1 MADVR
6 DVILDQ
12 RNWLERLVQRIPGF
26 RGYYGNE
33 NRREADRALREF
45 AARRLEAVVSQL
57 HDANKR
63 APLEQ
68 LQERRE
74 LITLVEQTRNE
85 LRFADQ
91 GYAGFFSEIKWDREE
106 LLDAVYAKD
115 EEIVESVI
123 ALSVTIE
130 SGDWTVADLHHELR
144 ALSRAVRE
152 RRSSI
157 LVLSEHGN
165 GPQE

>member
-6 DVILDQ
+6 NVILDQ

-33 NRREADRALREF
+33 NRRAADRALREF

-57 HDANKR
+57 HDTNKR
-63 APLEQ
+63 APLEE

-130 SGDWTVADLHHELR
+130 SGDWRVADLHQELR